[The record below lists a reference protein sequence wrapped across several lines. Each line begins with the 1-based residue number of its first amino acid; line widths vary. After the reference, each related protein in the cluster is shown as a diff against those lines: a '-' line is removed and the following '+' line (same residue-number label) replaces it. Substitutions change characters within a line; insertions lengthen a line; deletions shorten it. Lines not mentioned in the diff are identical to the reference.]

1 MKILILALANLIS
14 SFLIEGKLGLNVDYA
29 VFRHSDQQ
37 NYLEIFYSVQK
48 SKLTYQFKDGKYNI
62 SLFFRLDV
70 VNIDKD
76 SLIIRKGW
84 KIETGFPDTVG
95 TAGQDVV
102 DVLRF
107 YVPAG
112 RYRVIM
118 RGIDLFNTQNYDSVA
133 FDVNVPAFVKGDKL
147 LISSLE
153 FCYSIERSTDTND
166 VFYKN
171 SFRVVPNPTATFG
184 QNVPVLYYYFELYNI
199 LNGIRGDKFVVTV
212 NVLDNYQQKIQ
223 EIKEKKFVR
232 GKVYDSSVEV
242 GTVNIFNLPTGI
254 YYLDVAVSD
263 IEGRILV
270 ENRRKFFIFNPSVA
284 PRVDTSKVVAQ
295 VYSLAES
302 ELDDEFTKASYIATQ
317 EERDFYKKLKGIEAK
332 RRFLGIFWARRGG
345 VEFRNQY
352 LQRVKEADEKFTTKY
367 EPGWKTDRGRVYI
380 VYGPPDEVE
389 RYPYTENMKPYEIW
403 HYYNLQGGVIFVF
416 GDRRGFGRFELLHS
430 TLVGEIKDENWMY
443 LLMER

>member
-70 VNIDKD
+70 VNLDKD

-84 KIETGFPDTVG
+84 KIETGSPDTVG

-153 FCYSIERSTDTND
+153 FCYSIERSTDTSD

-184 QNVPVLYYYFELYNI
+184 QNVPVLYYYFE
-199 LNGIRGDKFVVTV
+199 
-212 NVLDNYQQKIQ
+212 
-223 EIKEKKFVR
+223 
-232 GKVYDSSVEV
+232 
-242 GTVNIFNLPTGI
+242 
-254 YYLDVAVSD
+254 LDVAVSD

-380 VYGPPDEVE
+380 VYGPPDEV
-389 RYPYTENMKPYEIW
+389 
-403 HYYNLQGGVIFVF
+403 
-416 GDRRGFGRFELLHS
+416 
-430 TLVGEIKDENWMY
+430 
-443 LLMER
+443 